1 MREYF
6 ILITPDNA
14 VKTVET
20 DTPPTPDFF
29 QEHLECD
36 CFTIIRFARKT
47 HQIMLCD
54 DSALLKPEPRF
65 NAIAST
71 IIQRPVY
78 GNVLMAIEGE
88 RDGEPDIIGY
98 NGIQMVCARAALH
111 ETLMESG
118 LFEDCEPEP

>member
-14 VKTVET
+14 VSTVCPDET
-20 DTPPTPDFF
+20 PTPEFF
-29 QEHLECD
+29 QKHLDCD
-36 CFTIIRFARKT
+36 CFTIIRFARKS

-71 IIQRPVY
+71 IIHRPVY

-98 NGIQMVCARAALH
+98 NGIQMVCARIALH
-111 ETLMESG
+111 EIIMESS